1 MLAEYQPIAC
11 TAMAIQM
18 HAERKRLPLWKVE
31 VRLRHLTRVTSG
43 KHLKD
48 KFERVIVRDSEPSD
62 EQRLHLLD
70 IADRCPVSQTLER
83 GSEIASTLAAPHEG
97 TAQEA

>member
-11 TAMAIQM
+11 TAMAIQTYT
-18 HAERKRLPLWKVE
+18 ERKRLPLWKVE
-31 VRLRHLTRVTSG
+31 VCLPRVTLD
-43 KHLKD
+43 KDLKD
-48 KFERVIVRDSEPSD
+48 KSERVIVRDAELSD

-70 IADRCPVSQTLER
+70 IADRCPVSQTLEL

-97 TAQEA
+97 TAQQL